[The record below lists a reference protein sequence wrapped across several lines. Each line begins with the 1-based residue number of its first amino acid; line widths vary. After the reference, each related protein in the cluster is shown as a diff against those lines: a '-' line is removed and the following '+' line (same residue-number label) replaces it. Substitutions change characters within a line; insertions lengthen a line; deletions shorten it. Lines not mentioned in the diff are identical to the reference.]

1 MIPRERLQSFVNCV
15 RQGQAGGFYPYF
27 RPVSR
32 SWGPEVEVAG
42 RRLVM
47 AGSNDYLGL
56 THDPRVTAAAEAAA
70 RTWGNGPGGS
80 RFLSGNTTLHLQLE
94 ERLAAFLGK
103 KRALIHTT
111 GFTTNTGVLRC
122 LASSKDVLLCD
133 SESHASI
140 VDGCLSSKGRLLTFE
155 HNDAAS
161 AAGRLSAALL
171 KQPETAFL
179 ITEGVFSMSGD
190 VSNLKE
196 LAALKDAHPDLV
208 LYLDDAHGLGVMGR
222 NGRGTADH
230 FGVADRVDFIMGTF
244 SKALASVGGF
254 MASDDEDAL
263 LYAMHHSRP
272 LIFSAALPAPCAAA
286 AQASLEIL
294 EREPERIER
303 LHAVTRMAYE
313 GYGRIGLRTRYSGA
327 PILPIL
333 VGEEY
338 KAYHLSQELFDHGV
352 FALPAVFPAVPRGQA
367 IIRTAFMST
376 HEDRHVHQVLE
387 VLEAAAAR
395 HGIRRQDADPPREVE
410 HLVPQQV

>member
-1 MIPRERLQSFVNCV
+1 MIPRHRLQSFVDRV
-15 RQGQAGGFYPYF
+15 EQGRAGGFYPFF

-32 SWGPEVEVAG
+32 SCGSEVEVAG

-56 THDPRVTAAAEAAA
+56 THDPRVAAAAEAAA
-70 RTWGNGPGGS
+70 RTWGTGPGGS

-111 GFTTNTGVLRC
+111 GFMTNVGILHC
-122 LASSKDVLLCD
+122 LAAAKDVLLCD
-133 SESHASI
+133 AESHASI
-140 VDGCLSSKGRLLTFE
+140 VDGGLSSKGRLLTFE
-155 HNDAAS
+155 HNNAS
-161 AAGRLSAALL
+161 AAAARLAAANGR
-171 KQPETAFL
+171 QPEATFL

-190 VSNLKE
+190 VADLPGLTGLKN
-196 LAALKDAHPDLV
+196 ANPDLV

-222 NGRGTADH
+222 HGRGTADH
-230 FGVADRVDFIMGTF
+230 FGVAAQVDFIMGTF
-244 SKALASVGGF
+244 SKALASIGGF
-254 MASDDEDAL
+254 IASDDTDAL
-263 LYAMHHSRP
+263 VYAMHHSRP
-272 LIFSAALPAPCAAA
+272 LIFSAGLPAPCAAA
-286 AQASLEIL
+286 ALAALDVL
-294 EREPERIER
+294 EREPERIAR

-313 GYGRIGLRTRYSGA
+313 GYCRIGLRTRYSGS

-333 VGEEY
+333 VGPEY
-338 KAYHLSQELFDHGV
+338 TAYHLSQELFERGI

-376 HEDRHVHQVLE
+376 HEDRHVQQVLE

-395 HGIRRQDADPPREVE
+395 HGIRRQDAEPVE
-410 HLVPQQV
+410 AGRLALEHV